1 MNRKTKL
8 KIFIGIAAL
17 VLANSSL
24 FIVNQTEQ
32 AIILEFKKPV
42 YIVKQPGINT
52 KMPWQSVQFFD
63 SRILDYNAPVYT
75 IVAGDQKR
83 LEVDAFLKYRIK
95 DPLKYL
101 RSTGG
106 NFESFQGNLS
116 TVLESALRKAISEVP
131 LNTLLTSKRR
141 VLMHDV
147 KELVNQKGQGFG
159 IEVVDVRIMRADF
172 PQQNQEDIYSRMR
185 SEREREAKNL
195 RAQGAEQA
203 TKIRAEADKQKTII
217 LAEGQKTAQITKGE
231 GDGEASKIYASAFGK
246 DPDFYKFYRTMQAY
260 RESLKKEDTKLVLS
274 PRGDFLK
281 YLNNSE

>member
-1 MNRKTKL
+1 MTKNT
-8 KIFIGIAAL
+8 KIKLLIGAAAIL
-17 VLANSSL
+17 LANASL

-42 YIVKQPGINT
+42 YIVKQPGVNS

-106 NFESFQGNLS
+106 NFESFQGNIT

-141 VLMHDV
+141 VLMLEV
-147 KELVNQKGQGFG
+147 KELVNQKGKGFG

-203 TKIRAEADKQKTII
+203 TKIRAEADKQKTIL
-217 LAEGQKTAQITKGE
+217 LAEAGKTAQITKGE
-231 GDGEASKIYASAFGK
+231 GDGEASKIYASAFGR